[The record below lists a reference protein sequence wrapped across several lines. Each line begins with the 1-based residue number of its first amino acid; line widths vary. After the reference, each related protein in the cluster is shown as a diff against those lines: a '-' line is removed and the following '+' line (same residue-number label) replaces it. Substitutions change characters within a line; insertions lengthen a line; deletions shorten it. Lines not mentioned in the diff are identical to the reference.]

1 MPTSLSGRSWSST
14 FRKSMSLDEMMPTNL
29 PPILPL
35 SVTGMP
41 QNPWRALAWKTSLT
55 RSLGLITTGSVMKP
69 CSYRWRRKGR
79 KEMRRGK
86 NRMGKWKN
94 KEGAKKRSGEGN
106 IKESLPIL
114 YKLGSR
120 QIHCSTH
127 AHTKKTHELRKMKI
141 NMHKKDERQTE
152 HRIAT
157 LTLRTSLA
165 WNSGVQLW
173 WMKPI
178 PPVSCKKR

>member
-1 MPTSLSGRSWSST
+1 MGSSARSTLMYLECSNAKKTLKTRKSHNVMKMLVHQGQFFCMPTSLSGRSWSST

-86 NRMGKWKN
+86 NRMGMWKN
-94 KEGAKKRSGEGN
+94 KEGAKKGAVKG
-106 IKESLPIL
+106 
-114 YKLGSR
+114 
-120 QIHCSTH
+120 T
-127 AHTKKTHELRKMKI
+127 
-141 NMHKKDERQTE
+141 
-152 HRIAT
+152 
-157 LTLRTSLA
+157 
-165 WNSGVQLW
+165 
-173 WMKPI
+173 
-178 PPVSCKKR
+178 